1 MLEVENLQHFTI
13 TEVTRVRNGNIT
25 ELPSNDKEC
34 AIGEFKNNV
43 AFQGYK
49 RIRQW
54 MIN

>member
-25 ELPSNDKEC
+25 ELPSNDKER

-43 AFQGYK
+43 AYK
-49 RIRQW
+49 GIRQW

>member
-34 AIGEFKNNV
+34 AIGELLNH
-43 AFQGYK
+43 GYK
-49 RIRQW
+49 GIRQW

>member
-34 AIGEFKNNV
+34 AIGELLNH
-43 AFQGYK
+43 GYNLK
-49 RIRQW
+49 E
-54 MIN
+54 